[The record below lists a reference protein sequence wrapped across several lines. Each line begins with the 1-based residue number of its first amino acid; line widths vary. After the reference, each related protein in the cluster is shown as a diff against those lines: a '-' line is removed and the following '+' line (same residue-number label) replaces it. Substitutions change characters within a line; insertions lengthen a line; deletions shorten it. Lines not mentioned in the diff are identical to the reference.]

1 MKKNILILLGL
12 CSLLMITFFYFN
24 KQSKLS
30 LLNEPQLISFE
41 EQQVLKDYN
50 WKLIGI
56 TGKSFNLLV
65 KTNNVIVI
73 KYLSISDE
81 LNKAEMETFNSVYKD
96 YKTKI
101 DFIVVTNDDQL
112 KVKKFLEKE
121 NYLFPVFY
129 SLSEPPFKIEPQ
141 NNIFKSI
148 VVSRK
153 GRIVVDNSEA
163 VNWDCDEIREI
174 LDGLTK

>member
-1 MKKNILILLGL
+1 MLFLNDKKYDNL
-12 CSLLMITFFYFN
+12 N
-24 KQSKLS
+24 K
-30 LLNEPQLISFE
+30 PQLITFE
-41 EQQVLKDYN
+41 KQEVLKDYN
-50 WKLIGI
+50 WKLIGL

-65 KTNNVIVI
+65 NTNNVIII
-73 KYLSISDE
+73 KYLSISND
-81 LNKAEMETFNSVYKD
+81 LNKTEMETFNSIYED

-101 DFIVVTNDDQL
+101 NFIVVTSDDQL
-112 KVKKFLEKE
+112 KIKKYLEKE

-129 SLSEPPFKIEPQ
+129 SLSKPPFKIEPQ

-153 GRIVVDNSEA
+153 GRIVVDNNVA
-163 VNWDCDEIREI
+163 VNWDCREIRDI